1 MAKGEA
7 TMLRGSECVELKA
20 NHWCARSVTCVEDGH
35 GEPALTQSYTH
46 THTRSHT
53 LTFSSGL
60 RPSLHVTDRLTFN
73 AYQYLPTPFIFN
85 EKEKKIFFF
94 SGWWNWRGYR
104 ETGPSMMGWFF
115 SLDFFFVLSFYL
127 PHLAIFFQ
135 FLFDFSRSWSP
146 GVATTNPGK
155 ITRKKNEKKLWKN
168 GVCALHFWWAMF
180 LGRFLYFFPEA

>member
-115 SLDFFFVLSFYL
+115 SLDFFLFCHFTYLIWLSYFNFYS
-127 PHLAIFFQ
+127 IF
-135 FLFDFSRSWSP
+135 REVGVPGSP
-146 GVATTNPGK
+146 LRIP
-155 ITRKKNEKKLWKN
+155 EK
-168 GVCALHFWWAMF
+168 
-180 LGRFLYFFPEA
+180 